1 MVTNVT
7 KEWLLGES
15 GTDGANANVG
25 ITGVG
30 SGAPKYHSIP
40 STTTFPAGGTGN
52 PISIAI
58 IADQKSAGTSGGTFT
73 SGAWRTRDLNTKV
86 SDPDGI
92 VSISSNQFT
101 LGAGT
106 YIIDWTAPAY
116 GVNKHKSSLYDIT
129 GSSYLTYGQV
139 ARSDS
144 AGNGGMCMSHG
155 SFIHAPS
162 ASNTYEIRHYCQ
174 TTLSSSGFGPAG
186 GSDTGSTTEVY
197 TLVTITKLK

>member
-1 MVTNVT
+1 MTRAKDVADR
-7 KEWLLGES
+7 GHI
-15 GTDGANANVG
+15 D
-25 ITGVG
+25 
-30 SGAPKYHSIP
+30 
-40 STTTFPAGGTGN
+40 
-52 PISIAI
+52 IAI
-58 IADQKSAGTSGGTFT
+58 IADHKDSGTGGGTFT
-73 SGAWRTRDLNTKV
+73 SGAWRTRDLNTEV

-92 VSISSNQFT
+92 VSIQSSTAGTQNGGGNMGHSFT

-106 YIIDWTAPAY
+106 YFIDWTAPAY
-116 GVNKHKSSLYDIT
+116 AVNKHKSSLYDIT

-155 SFIHAPS
+155 SYIHAPS

-186 GSDTGSTTEVY
+186 GSDTGSTIEVY
-197 TLVTITKLK
+197 TIVKIFKLK